1 MGKFGSAITIIWF
14 KKLHELFP
22 DGSQGTSSALLSK
35 TSTSSIQT
43 EANQQLLPSGKKV
56 FHYYKVWKWL
66 LHYCMTGTGGRSLF
80 DRLILLI
87 SSRFKRASTFLLV
100 LIQIR
105 RDNRAHFCLSWF
117 KLDKTSK
124 MRMAQSRKILG
135 SSRLILQDSRSS
147 RLILPIFSHFKQAST
162 LLHVSF
168 QNYKTRMAKILIKMH
183 KFKPIMKLHTFLI
196 NL

>member
-66 LHYCMTGTGGRSLF
+66 LHYCMTGTSGQSLF
-80 DRLILLI
+80 DRLILLV
-87 SSRFKRASTFLLV
+87 SSCFKQASTFLIV
-100 LIQIR
+100 SIQIR
-105 RDNRAHFCLSWF
+105 WDKRAHFCLSWF
-117 KLDKTSK
+117 KLDEMSEHIFACLVSK
-124 MRMAQSRKILG
+124 
-135 SSRLILQDSRSS
+135 
-147 RLILPIFSHFKQAST
+147 
-162 LLHVSF
+162 
-168 QNYKTRMAKILIKMH
+168 
-183 KFKPIMKLHTFLI
+183 
-196 NL
+196 